1 MYARSPDPNKQS
13 VKIPENYGGHAFRSS
28 GMYNDMPPPA
38 RVEPLQPEKNPQQRD
53 GGADYDADPYMN
65 DPDTS
70 FEPYVDQAP
79 QNIDLYASPP
89 ARPPEPSPHI
99 PPNPSIFSTLMPPSS
114 STSGHFPFGHG
125 IGSEEILI
133 IAMMLLVY
141 LSDSE
146 CADNE
151 LLLLLGL
158 LLFAG

>member
-38 RVEPLQPEKNPQQRD
+38 RVEPLTERSPQQS
-53 GGADYDADPYMN
+53 DAGTDHDVDPYIN
-65 DPDTS
+65 EPDTA
-70 FEPYVDQAP
+70 FEPYTDQAP
-79 QNIDLYASPP
+79 QNIGLYAPPP
-89 ARPPEPSPHI
+89 ARPPEPSPS
-99 PPNPSIFSTLMPPSS
+99 PSPSIFSSLMPPSAS
-114 STSGHFPFGHG
+114 ASGHFPFGHG

-141 LSDSE
+141 LSDSDS
-146 CADNE
+146 ADNE